1 MHHILRR
8 NSPRSAT
15 RVPLIPISSYFHDT
29 AIYFMAPIMKFSPQ
43 ICPWKPLL
51 QPPEPHERPLPS
63 VAAPA
68 AHWRKLCPPVDTR
81 HQRGFLQHAV
91 KLSLSNLNSNP
102 SITLA
107 FINWS
112 SRIHALNLSSIS
124 NEIIILITPKKCKA
138 MLVLPVF
145 FSSHIFIWQSVLS
158 LARLL
163 LSEWWLVTPSV
174 T

>member
-1 MHHILRR
+1 MHHILRW
-8 NSPRSAT
+8 NSPRSGIQFSP
-15 RVPLIPISSYFHDT
+15 VFPISYFFNTSNYLMPRSSKTSHPR
-29 AIYFMAPIMKFSPQ
+29 YVPES
-43 ICPWKPLL
+43 PLL

-138 MLVLPVF
+138 TLVLPVF
-145 FSSHIFIWQSVLS
+145 FSSHIFIC
-158 LARLL
+158 
-163 LSEWWLVTPSV
+163 
-174 T
+174 